1 VNSRQLPIYALA
13 LAILIVGLAAVGVP
27 LGRVFFVLLV
37 LACPLMMLVMMRGM
51 GNRDE
56 QGRKD
61 RQDDP
66 SGHRH
71 DQRPAS
77 GRR

>member
-1 VNSRQLPIYALA
+1 MNSRQLPIYALA
-13 LAILIVGLAAVGVP
+13 LAVLIVGLAAAGVP
-27 LGRVFFVLLV
+27 LSSIFFVLLV

-51 GNRDE
+51 TNRDG
-56 QGRKD
+56 QGRED